1 MPMKK
6 KFLHSLGSL
15 FGILLFA
22 LALWVLHH
30 ELKEYHYHDVIL
42 SVAGIP
48 GRYLFIAL
56 ALTILNYLIMTGYD
70 TLALRY
76 IRHPLPYT
84 KIALASFIGYA
95 FSNNMGLSLIAGA
108 SVRYRLYSA
117 WGLSAL
123 DITKVVAFCSLTLW
137 LGFLTLAG
145 VTFLCE
151 PLAIPKALHLP
162 FSSLSP
168 LGTIFLLLVGGYF
181 VWSFFRKRPLK
192 IRGWEFALP
201 STRLFFIQ
209 VAVASLDWAMAGSV
223 LYVLLP
229 VTSTLSYPWF
239 LGIFLLAQVAGLVSQ
254 VPGGVGVFETVIL
267 LLLSPTLPAPSVLG
281 PLLVYRGLYYLLP
294 LSASVV
300 LLGANELLQKREKV
314 RRVARMF
321 SQVVAGVVPHVFAF
335 TTFVGG
341 VILLI
346 SGATPAIQ
354 WRLAWL
360 KDFLPLPVIEISH
373 FLGSLAGMGLIILA
387 RGIQRRLD
395 AAYLLTI
402 VFLGAGIFLS
412 LLKGLDY
419 EEAIALTVMLGALLP
434 CRSYFYRKA
443 SLFGESFSPGWIGAI
458 FLVLLGSM
466 WLGFFVYKHVEYSHD
481 LWWHFSLSGD
491 APRFLRATMGAVCL
505 ALFFAVARLLRPA
518 RLKMAFPG
526 SEDIVKASAV
536 IGRSKKTYANLA
548 LLGDKTLMFSESG
561 NSFLMYGIKG
571 RSWVAMGDPVGPEEE
586 RTELVWRFHE
596 ICDRNG
602 GWTVFYE
609 VESESLR
616 LYADLGLA
624 QLKLGEEAR
633 VALKSFSLEGST
645 HKGVR
650 HTQRKVKNEGCHFEV
665 ILPEGIP
672 TLLPELRQISDSW
685 LTEKTTRE
693 KGFSLGFFN
702 EDYLKR
708 FPAAIV
714 RKDDKT
720 IAFANIW
727 LGAEKE
733 ELSVDL
739 MRHLPEAPPGVME
752 YLFIE
757 LMLWGKQEG
766 YRWFN
771 LGMAPLSGL
780 DSRALAPLWS
790 RVGAFIFRYGEYFYN
805 FQGLRQYKEKFDPE
819 WKPKY
824 LAFPGGLVLP
834 RILADLA
841 SLISRG
847 LKGIVTK

>member
-1 MPMKK
+1 MKK

-15 FGILLFA
+15 FGIILFA
-22 LALWVLHH
+22 AALWVLHH
-30 ELKEYHYHDVIL
+30 ELKEYHYHDVIR

-48 GRYLFIAL
+48 SRYLFIAL

-70 TLALRY
+70 TLSLRY

-95 FSNNMGLSLIAGA
+95 FSNNIGLSMIAGA

-151 PLAIPKALHLP
+151 PLAIPKVLHLP

-168 LGTIFLLLVGGYF
+168 LGIIFLLLVGGYF

-192 IRGWEFALP
+192 IWGWEFALP

-229 VTSTLSYPWF
+229 VTSNLSYPWF

-254 VPGGVGVFETVIL
+254 VPGGIGVFETVIL

-281 PLLVYRGLYYLLP
+281 SLLAYRGLYYLLP

-314 RRVARMF
+314 QRVARMF
-321 SQVVAGVVPHVFAF
+321 GQLVAGVVPHVFAF
-335 TTFVGG
+335 TIFVGG

-346 SGATPAIQ
+346 SGATPAVQ

-373 FLGSLAGMGLIILA
+373 FLGSLVGMGLIILA

-402 VFLGAGIFLS
+402 LFLGAGIVLS

-434 CRSYFYRKA
+434 CRGYFYRKA
-443 SLFGESFSPGWIGAI
+443 SLFGEGLSPGWIGAI
-458 FLVLLGSM
+458 ILVLLGSM
-466 WLGFFVYKHVEYSHD
+466 WLGFFAYKHVEYSHD

-505 ALFFAVARLLRPA
+505 ILFFAVARLLRPA
-518 RLKMAFPG
+518 RLKMALPG
-526 SEDIVKASAV
+526 SEDMVKACAV
-536 IGRSKKTYANLA
+536 IDRSKKTYANLA
-548 LLGDKTLMFSESG
+548 LLGDKTLMFSENG
-561 NSFLMYGIKG
+561 NAFLMYGIKG
-571 RSWVAMGDPVGPEEE
+571 RTWVAMADPIGPEEE

-616 LYADLGLA
+616 LYTDLGLS

-633 VALKSFSLEGST
+633 VALGAFSLEGSI
-645 HKGVR
+645 HKGLR
-650 HTQRKVKNEGCHFEV
+650 HTQRKVETEGCHFEV
-665 ILPEGIP
+665 IRPEGIP
-672 TLLPELRQISDSW
+672 PLLPELRQISDAW
-685 LTEKTTRE
+685 LAEKTTRE

-714 RKDDKT
+714 HKDDR
-720 IAFANIW
+720 IVAFANIW

-739 MRHLPEAPPGVME
+739 MRHLPGAPPGVME

-766 YRWFN
+766 YHWFN

-780 DSRALAPLWS
+780 ESRALAPLWS

-805 FQGLRQYKEKFDPE
+805 FQGLRQFKEKFGPK
-819 WKPKY
+819 WNPKY
-824 LAFPGGLVLP
+824 LAFPSGLVLP

-847 LKGIVTK
+847 LRGVVSK

>member
-1 MPMKK
+1 MKK
-6 KFLHSLGSL
+6 KLLHSLGSL

-30 ELKEYHYHDVIL
+30 ELKEYHYHDVIR
-42 SVAGIP
+42 SVAEIP

-95 FSNNMGLSLIAGA
+95 FSNNIGLSMIAGA

-137 LGFLTLAG
+137 LGFFSLAG
-145 VTFLCE
+145 VIFLFE
-151 PLAIPKALHLP
+151 PMTIPKTLHLP

-168 LGTIFLLLVGGYF
+168 LGIIFLLLVGGYF

-192 IRGWEFALP
+192 FWGWEFPLP
-201 STRLFFIQ
+201 STRLFLVQI
-209 VAVASLDWAMAGSV
+209 AVASLDWAMAGSV
-223 LYVLLP
+223 LFALLP
-229 VTSTLSYPWF
+229 ATATLSYPWF
-239 LGIFLLAQVAGLVSQ
+239 LGIFLLAQIAGLASQ
-254 VPGGVGVFETVIL
+254 VPGGIGVFETVIL
-267 LLLSPTLPAPSVLG
+267 LLLSSKLPAPSILG
-281 PLLVYRGLYYLLP
+281 PLLAYRGLYYLFP
-294 LSASVV
+294 LSVAVV
-300 LLGANELLQKREKV
+300 LLGTNELLRKREKV
-314 RRVARMF
+314 WRIAQMF
-321 SQVVAGVVPHVFAF
+321 GQLVSGVVPHVFAF

-341 VILLI
+341 AILLI
-346 SGATPAIQ
+346 SGATPAVQ

-373 FLGSLAGMGLIILA
+373 FLGSLVGMGLIILA

-402 VFLGAGIFLS
+402 VFLGSGIVLS

-419 EEAIALTVMLGALLP
+419 EEAIALTVMLAALLP
-434 CRSYFYRKA
+434 CRSFFYRKA
-443 SLFGESFSPGWIGAI
+443 SLFSESLSPGWIGAI
-458 FLVLLGSM
+458 ILVLLGSM
-466 WLGFFVYKHVEYSHD
+466 WLGFFAYKHVEYSHD

-505 ALFFAVARLLRPA
+505 ALFFALARLLRPA
-518 RLKMAFPG
+518 RLKMTLPG
-526 SEDIVKASAV
+526 SEDMIKACTV
-536 IGRSKKTYANLA
+536 IDRSKKTYANLA
-548 LLGDKTLMFSESG
+548 LLGDKAFMFSESG
-561 NSFLMYGIKG
+561 NAFLMYGIKG
-571 RSWVAMGDPVGPEEE
+571 RSWVAMADPIGPEEE

-616 LYADLGLA
+616 LYTDLGLT

-633 VALKSFSLEGST
+633 VALGSFSLEGST
-645 HKGVR
+645 RKGLR
-650 HTQRKVKNEGCHFEV
+650 HTQRKVKNEGFHFEV
-665 ILPEGIP
+665 ILPDAIP
-672 TLLPELRQISDSW
+672 PLLPELRQISDTW
-685 LTEKTTRE
+685 LTEKKTRE
-693 KGFSLGFFN
+693 KGFSLGSFN

-714 RKDDKT
+714 RKEDRT
-720 IAFANIW
+720 VAFANIW

-733 ELSVDL
+733 EFSIDL
-739 MRHLPEAPPGVME
+739 MRYLPEAPPGVME

-757 LMLWGKQEG
+757 LMLWGKREG

-780 DSRALAPLWS
+780 ESRALAPLWS
-790 RVGAFIFRYGEYFYN
+790 RLGAFIFRHGEHFYN

-819 WKPKY
+819 WNPKY
-824 LAFPGGLVLP
+824 LAFPSALALP

-841 SLISRG
+841 SLISKG
-847 LKGIVTK
+847 LKGVVSK